1 VLRIHRNNLV
11 TNLCGVFGD
20 KATEHAFF
28 SLHKPSRG
36 TYIAWNLQNA
46 FRAFAKQPTVDF
58 FTLQETS
65 TMAQHTNILLE
76 SGTNELEVIEFTIE
90 YPDREDGTMITQS
103 FGINVAKVRE
113 IIRMPELTT
122 LPNMPKSTVGIFNLR
137 GYIVPVIDLG
147 EWLFQIKS
155 EFEGKKLIVAEFNN
169 MRLGFIVSD
178 VRRIY
183 RFSWK
188 QVESPDAINEFT
200 TDNTSVIGIIKT
212 EDKNILMVDVEKI
225 IAEINPQLGM
235 ENVDADHIVDGSHY
249 TILVAEDSPTI
260 RRLLLDRLKVASYKV
275 VSSHDGLDAWEKLSA
290 FAERAAKGEDL
301 KKMVNL
307 VISDIEMPQM
317 DGLAL
322 TKNIK
327 SHPILSKL
335 PVIFFSSL
343 VSEDL
348 HHKGEAV
355 GADAQL
361 TKPKISLLL
370 DTVYSLLKK
379 YGQLHT
385 K

>member
-1 VLRIHRNNLV
+1 M
-11 TNLCGVFGD
+11 
-20 KATEHAFF
+20 AT
-28 SLHKPSRG
+28 
-36 TYIAWNLQNA
+36 Q
-46 FRAFAKQPTVDF
+46 
-58 FTLQETS
+58 
-65 TMAQHTNILLE
+65 TNILLE

-90 YPDREDGTMITQS
+90 YPDGDEGTIVSQS

-147 EWLFQIKS
+147 EWLFGLRS
-155 EFEGKKLIVAEFNN
+155 DFAGKKLIVAEFNN

-188 QVESPDAINEFT
+188 QVESPDAINDFA

-235 ENVDADHIVDGSHY
+235 EEDHSDRKIEGSNF
-249 TILVAEDSPTI
+249 TILMAEDSPTI
-260 RRLLLDRLKVASYKV
+260 RRLLLDRLKVAQYNVISC
-275 VSSHDGLDAWEKLSA
+275 HDGLAAWETLSG

-327 SHPILSKL
+327 SHPILSSL

-355 GADAQL
+355 GVDAQL
-361 TKPKISLLL
+361 TKPKISVLL
-370 DTVYSLLKK
+370 DTVHDLLKK
-379 YGQLHT
+379 YKQF
-385 K
+385 